1 MEFLNP
7 QRRHNKEKYSENV
20 VKSRF
25 VLNILI
31 AAGKEQMLIQIQHD
45 NDVVGKAIGL
55 ELLY

>member
-7 QRRHNKEKYSENV
+7 QRRHNKEKYSDNV

-25 VLNILI
+25 AV
-31 AAGKEQMLIQIQHD
+31 GKEQMLIQIQHD
-45 NDVVGKAIGL
+45 NDVVGRAIGL